1 MTFVIKAVNFRP
13 FEFLNV
19 FFGSKR
25 IIKKYHANINIED
38 RCMVKITLWNLCSR
52 LTCYKDGIWATP
64 IPVPRSISACW
75 STPPKCWQRT
85 WSSLIPKAVIIIKI
99 NKILGPSLFTLYL
112 AKIKTFYWVD
122 FCVFTCNVIL
132 FRIQGPLFEIR
143 YLGCSYDII
152 QNVSKPCL

>member
-1 MTFVIKAVNFRP
+1 M
-13 FEFLNV
+13 
-19 FFGSKR
+19 
-25 IIKKYHANINIED
+25 
-38 RCMVKITLWNLCSR
+38 
-52 LTCYKDGIWATP
+52 
-64 IPVPRSISACW
+64 
-75 STPPKCWQRT
+75 
-85 WSSLIPKAVIIIKI
+85 
-99 NKILGPSLFTLYL
+99 ILGPSLFTLYL